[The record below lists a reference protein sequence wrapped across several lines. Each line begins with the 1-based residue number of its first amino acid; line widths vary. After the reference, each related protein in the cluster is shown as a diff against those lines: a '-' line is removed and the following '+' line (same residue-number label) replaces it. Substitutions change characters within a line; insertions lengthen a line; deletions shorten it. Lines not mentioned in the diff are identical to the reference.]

1 MERPPRRRR
10 PRPIAPPRRTALAR
24 GAAAALAL
32 VSWQAAADAETVYKC
47 RKPNGGIL
55 YSSEPC
61 ETQSAKSVK
70 VLRTDRAQVTIREV
84 DPKSVRPFPD
94 PDRPLTAAE
103 QARYAVPAG
112 AASADPDGVLP
123 PRPVVRTPAL
133 DHIAR
138 TAADTAS
145 WWQRL
150 KDTVAG
156 WFGH

>member
-1 MERPPRRRR
+1 MQRHHRWRRFGAERPTTR
-10 PRPIAPPRRTALAR
+10 ATLAR
-24 GAAAALAL
+24 FGAASLAI
-32 VSWQAAADAETVYKC
+32 VSWHVAADAETVYKC

-55 YSSEPC
+55 YSNEPC
-61 ETQSAKSVK
+61 ESQSAKNLK

-103 QARYAVPAG
+103 QARYPVPAA
-112 AASADPDGVLP
+112 AASDPDGILS

-133 DHIAR
+133 DHMAK
-138 TAADTAS
+138 TAADAGT
-145 WWQRL
+145 WWQRMR
-150 KDTVAG
+150 DTVAG